1 MFPDRDKD
9 FIYGELWIERLDHEK
24 IYIKYNI
31 FIFDSYYKQHRRL
44 SKKIKKKKLFVHLT
58 PPMVGYELEM
68 RARIKN
74 NLY

>member
-31 FIFDSYYKQHRRL
+31 FIFDSYYK
-44 SKKIKKKKLFVHLT
+44 
-58 PPMVGYELEM
+58 
-68 RARIKN
+68 
-74 NLY
+74 